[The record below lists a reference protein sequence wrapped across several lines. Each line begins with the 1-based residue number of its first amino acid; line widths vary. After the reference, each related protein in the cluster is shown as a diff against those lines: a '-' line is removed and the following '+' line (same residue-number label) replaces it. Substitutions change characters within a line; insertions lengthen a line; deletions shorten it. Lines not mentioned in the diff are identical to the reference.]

1 MSFSVFS
8 VFYLNILAKMIKF
21 IKKSIIYFVLILYY
35 FRNPFTKVSLCFFQ
49 ATTPKPNMSL
59 HRKKNNAQVPTGADA
74 SAHEATPAKSVPE
87 QAICFLLTMVAA
99 LCHVPALNIKEWK
112 QAYGKDIIR
121 FVYVG
126 IGGPTEDAEYFA
138 NPLLHKEMPRGY
150 IEVYLNGK
158 FVRTIHGCNKFFGEE
173 DEASNGIDTKNK
185 LPKVCVGDFTI
196 DQLSVPGVMVDITA
210 KANGKFMTFSF
221 FETDGQIWVI
231 LSSKTTAV
239 AFHLGGNAPSFSK
252 NGGEENHILK
262 GMYETFN
269 RFWSELP
276 QNARDTLVSKSVKDH
291 FTYLAEYEDGAHM
304 VHLPKPTAAQQED
317 GAHMVPLSG
326 NNTIAITMV
335 IRCSQ
340 SGKPSKSEML
350 HFVDGIHFAD
360 WLQKIGVPNIFIIQ
374 HLLCTIQEWNEKY
387 SLEYSNTNFFE
398 PGKIIEGYV
407 VRFISADGNIM
418 ALMKSKT
425 WEYIIKRSMREIL
438 RGLIRSFKKDKKPIT
453 PADASFRLRK
463 KLTGPKAYP
472 QGLSRSAV
480 DACCQLAAQFV
491 EFCLK
496 MNTGRGIALDNFV
509 NFGGA
514 TGTTDACHP
523 NGMACSWEMFLA
535 YNGGPGLPE
544 ALALTDEPSTA
555 SDSAATATD
564 ETDKPKYVPNLETI
578 TAMIAFIMSCVAGVR
593 KFKLGDVVITAT
605 SYGRQTA
612 TTTAPIIILQAIS
625 GTGKTTLAELLAK
638 QMNAIIGCADDFFK
652 LKCGGKFIPKLLG
665 QAHQFCRDTVFA
677 TPLDQPVIV
686 SNTNCNLNDASKY
699 VEHAH
704 KTCQPVIF
712 LRMEPNGTFEEFAAK
727 LAVRGEHVKDIS
739 ILAKQWQTM
748 TQKSN
753 IVPSTYEALIKR
765 FNLSASSSAPSS
777 ATSAIVRKDVS
788 YASAAIPKKLPTG
801 SAAVPKEPT
810 TGPAALKK
818 SAWKKATPYTALI
831 VELSKFRE
839 LLPNTKPEL
848 HITLNFG
855 EHVRALLVDPRL
867 ARLSF
872 TISEVREYVDPANKD
887 NFIAC
892 AVVKSDVLAEL
903 QNAGLVK
910 DNLHITLAVGRSF
923 KPADSNKL
931 MDGSL
936 TPTRIVKV
944 PSEASVYVG
953 TVAAMPLPQ

>member
-1 MSFSVFS
+1 MN
-8 VFYLNILAKMIKF
+8 L
-21 IKKSIIYFVLILYY
+21 
-35 FRNPFTKVSLCFFQ
+35 FTKASLCDNKQ
-49 ATTPKPNMSL
+49 STNPITENMSL
-59 HRKKNNAQVPTGADA
+59 LRKKNNALVPTGADA
-74 SAHEATPAKSVPE
+74 LAPETTPAKSAPE

-99 LCHVPALNIKEWK
+99 LCHVPALNTKEWE
-112 QAYGKDIIR
+112 QVYGRDIIR

-185 LPKVCVGDFTI
+185 LPKVCVGNFTI

-252 NGGEENHILK
+252 NGCEENHILK

-269 RFWSELP
+269 RFWSGLP

-291 FTYLAEYEDGAHM
+291 FTYLAEY
-304 VHLPKPTAAQQED
+304 ED

-360 WLQKIGVPNIFIIQ
+360 WLQKIGVPKIFIIQ
-374 HLLCTIQEWNEKY
+374 HLLCTIEEWNEKY
-387 SLEYSNTNFFE
+387 SKEYSNTNFFE

-491 EFCLK
+491 DFCLR
-496 MNTGRGIALDNFV
+496 MNTERCIPLDNFV

-514 TGTTDACHP
+514 TGTTDAIHP

-544 ALALTDEPSTA
+544 ALALIDCPRTA
-555 SDSAATATD
+555 SDSPATAD
-564 ETDKPKYVPNLETI
+564 DHIDKPKYVPNLETI

-593 KFKLGDVVITAT
+593 KFKLGDVSITAT
-605 SYGRQTA
+605 CYGRQTATDGRQTA

-665 QAHQFCRDTVFA
+665 HAHQFCRDTVFA

-712 LRMEPNGTFEEFAAK
+712 LRMEPNGTFEEFAAN
-727 LAVRGEHVKDIS
+727 LAARGEHVKDIS

-765 FNLSASSSAPSS
+765 FNLSASIATSS

-788 YASAAIPKKLPTG
+788 YASAAIPKNFPTGSVAIPKELPTG
-801 SAAVPKEPT
+801 SAAIQ
-810 TGPAALKK
+810 KK
-818 SAWKKATPYTALI
+818 TAWKKATPYTALI
-831 VELSKFRE
+831 VVLSGAFRA
-839 LLPNTKPEL
+839 LFSKTKDET

-855 EHVRALLVDPRL
+855 VHVPALLDDLRL
-867 ARLSF
+867 ASLQLV
-872 TISEVREYVDPANKD
+872 ISEVLEYVDPANKD

-892 AVVKSDVLAEL
+892 AVVKSDILAEH
-903 QNAGLVK
+903 QGSGLVK
-910 DNLHITLAVGRSF
+910 DNLHITLYFGGSF
-923 KPADSNKL
+923 KPVDSNKL
-931 MDGSL
+931 MDGTL
-936 TPTRIVKV
+936 KPTRTILI
-944 PSEASVYVG
+944 SGEASVCVG
-953 TVAAMPLPQ
+953 SVAALPLSK